1 MRIKQAMLGMV
12 VSVCA
17 LPCFADGWV
26 NVYEIP
32 SSVSLNVIT
41 NQLYH
46 EQLNKTLHHWDK
58 YEAEQKRKKAA
69 VGLAPAQATGQGI
82 AELTKGLPKD
92 QAEKGRAAYK
102 QAFDFHEQVIK
113 KFGLPSGD
121 LGVAMASCIAG
132 AWMAYHNKPF
142 PDEHFLGLVNQ
153 MRQLV
158 GSNDALRSVS
168 AAERSS
174 TYESLAVTGMIL
186 ASSQITWQR
195 SPQAPGA
202 DDLRN
207 RMRQQGA
214 DTLTRMLQIDP
225 ERVGIGAAGVYALKG

>member
-1 MRIKQAMLGMV
+1 
-12 VSVCA
+12 
-17 LPCFADGWV
+17 
-26 NVYEIP
+26 
-32 SSVSLNVIT
+32 
-41 NQLYH
+41 
-46 EQLNKTLHHWDK
+46 
-58 YEAEQKRKKAA
+58 
-69 VGLAPAQATGQGI
+69 
-82 AELTKGLPKD
+82 
-92 QAEKGRAAYK
+92 
-102 QAFDFHEQVIK
+102 
-113 KFGLPSGD
+113 
-121 LGVAMASCIAG
+121 MASCIAG

-142 PDEHFLGLVNQ
+142 PDEHFLSLVNQ

-195 SPQAPGA
+195 NPRAPGA

-207 RMRQQGA
+207 RMRQQGG